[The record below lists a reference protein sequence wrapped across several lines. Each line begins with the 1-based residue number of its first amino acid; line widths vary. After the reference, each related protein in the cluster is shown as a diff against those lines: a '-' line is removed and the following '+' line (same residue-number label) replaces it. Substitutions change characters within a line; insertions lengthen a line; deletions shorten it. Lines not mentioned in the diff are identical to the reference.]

1 MRVSVAKS
9 LLHLIKAHTTPILD
23 GMTSRLPGLPSK
35 SLGARRNRYR
45 KILQINGTHPLRE
58 AVPNGFVDYPART
71 RHGGKIMYFN
81 FSLAKEMGLI
91 PADTPHEVD
100 DDLSAVLLEAF
111 GLVIIN
117 EYDVLHHTPISAH
130 DVRSGK
136 YMATRYLQLQHPSKR
151 GYTSGD
157 GRSVWNGCFS
167 GSGGTWDVSSCGTGA
182 TRLSPACAIENKFF
196 KTGDKRVSYGCG
208 CAELVDGLS
217 AAVLSEIFHLSEIP
231 TERTLAVID
240 YGDGTSINVR
250 AGRNLLR
257 PAHFF
262 HHLKQGDYVALKGA
276 VDYYCARQITN
287 GDWPAL
293 RNGKARYRY
302 LLRRV
307 AEDFA
312 RAAALFE
319 REYIFCWMEWDGDNI
334 LMDGGIID
342 YGSVRQF
349 GLYHHE
355 YRYDDVERMSTTIT
369 EQRNKARYIV
379 QAFAQIADFLIKGKK
394 RNIRKFA
401 RDPVLTLFDRVF
413 ADTKD
418 EVLAYKLG
426 LPPRAMRAVLDN
438 RPARAR
444 LRRFAH
450 VYRYFEE
457 GKSARGPREVSDGI
471 SWDAIFCVRDAL
483 RELPLRYLEAREAM
497 EPHAFLQLMRST
509 YASAADLT
517 LTRSRKERIRDFQAQ
532 YLEIMERA
540 ACLTGQSVATL
551 LRQIARRSQ
560 HINRYERVT
569 GDAVIWI
576 AKRLAEQAKHLSS
589 AERQQLLEEFIATQ
603 VLRPEFQEQRR
614 SRAMPRSAPAQALL
628 QKLLKIVAEHREGL

>member
-1 MRVSVAKS
+1 
-9 LLHLIKAHTTPILD
+9 
-23 GMTSRLPGLPSK
+23 MTSRLPGLSSR
-35 SLGARRNRYR
+35 SLSTRRSRYQ
-45 KILQINGTHPLRE
+45 KILQIDGAHPLRE
-58 AVPNGFVDYPART
+58 AVPTGFVDYPART
-71 RHGGKIMYFN
+71 RHGGEVIYFN
-81 FSLAKEMGLI
+81 FPLAKEMGLI

-100 DDLSAVLLEAF
+100 EALSSVVLEAF

-117 EYDVLHHTPISAH
+117 EYDVLHGTPISAC
-130 DVRSGK
+130 DVRTSK

-157 GRSVWNGCFS
+157 GRSIWNGCFT
-167 GSGGTWDVSSCGTGA
+167 GPDGIWDVTSCGTGA
-182 TRLSPACAIENKFF
+182 TRLSPACAIEKKFF
-196 KTGDKRVSYGCG
+196 RTGDKRVSYGCG
-208 CAELVDGLS
+208 CAELIDGLS
-217 AAVLSEIFHLSEIP
+217 AAVLSEIFHLSQIP

-287 GDWPAL
+287 QDWPSL
-293 RNGKARYRY
+293 PKGKVRYRH

-307 AEDFA
+307 AEEFA

-369 EQRNKARYIV
+369 EQKNKARYIV
-379 QAFAQIADFLIKGKK
+379 QTFAQITDFLISGKK
-394 RNIRKFA
+394 RNIREFA
-401 RDPVLTLFDRVF
+401 HDPALALFERVF
-413 ADTKD
+413 TDTKD
-418 EVLAYKLG
+418 EILAYKLG
-426 LPPRAMRAVLDN
+426 LPPNAMHAVLKN
-438 RPARAR
+438 RAARAR
-444 LRRFAH
+444 LRRFAN

-457 GKSARGPREVSDGI
+457 GKSARGLREVSDGI

-483 RELPLRYLEAREAM
+483 RELPSRYLKRC
-497 EPHAFLQLMRST
+497 EPLDPHSFIQLMRST
-509 YASAADLT
+509 YACAADLA
-517 LTRSRKERIRDFQAQ
+517 LTRHRKTRIREFQTQ
-532 YLEIMERA
+532 YLDIMERA
-540 ACLTGQSVATL
+540 AHLTGQTMTKL
-551 LRQIARRSQ
+551 MRQTSRRSQ
-560 HINRYERVT
+560 YINRYERVT

-576 AKRLAEQAKHLSS
+576 ARRLAEQAKYLNS
-589 AERQQLLEEFIATQ
+589 AERHRLLEEFIATQ
-603 VLRPEFQEQRR
+603 VLRPEFQERRR
-614 SRAMPRSAPAQALL
+614 SRATLLSGPARALL
-628 QKLLKIVAEHREGL
+628 QKILKIVAEHREGL

>member
-1 MRVSVAKS
+1 
-9 LLHLIKAHTTPILD
+9 
-23 GMTSRLPGLPSK
+23 MTSRLPGSPSK
-35 SLGARRNRYR
+35 SFKARRHRYQ
-45 KILQINGTHPLRE
+45 KILQINGAHPLRE
-58 AVPNGFVDYPART
+58 AVPNGFVDYPVRT
-71 RHGGKIMYFN
+71 RHGGKVMYFN
-81 FSLAKEMGLI
+81 FPLAKEMGLI

-100 DDLSAVLLEAF
+100 EDLAAVLLETF

-117 EYDVLHHTPISAH
+117 EYDVLHRTPISAR
-130 DVRSGK
+130 DVRLSK

-157 GRSVWNGCFS
+157 GRSIWNGCFTAAN
-167 GSGGTWDVSSCGTGA
+167 GTWDVSSCGTGA
-182 TRLSPACAIENKFF
+182 TRLSPACAIEKKFF

-217 AAVLSEIFHLSEIP
+217 AAVLSEIFHLSKIP

-276 VDYYCARQITN
+276 VDYYCARQIAN
-287 GDWPAL
+287 CDWPNLAK
-293 RNGKARYRY
+293 GKVRYRY

-369 EQRNKARYIV
+369 EQKNKARYIV
-379 QAFAQIADFLIKGKK
+379 QTFAQIADFLITGKK
-394 RNIRKFA
+394 RNIRQFA
-401 RDPVLTLFDRVF
+401 HDPALTRFERVF

-426 LPPRAMRAVLDN
+426 LPPKAMQAVLEN
-438 RPARAR
+438 RAARAT
-444 LRRFAH
+444 LRRFAD

-457 GKSARGPREVSDGI
+457 GKSARGPHEVSDGI
-471 SWDAIFCVRDAL
+471 SWDAIFCVRDAM
-483 RELPLRYLEAREAM
+483 RELPLRYLEKRAALDPR
-497 EPHAFLQLMRST
+497 AFLQLMRST
-509 YASAADLT
+509 YATAADLT
-517 LTRSRKERIRDFQAQ
+517 LTRTRKARIRDFQTL
-532 YLEIMERA
+532 YLEIVGRA
-540 ACLTGQSVATL
+540 AALTGQSVVAL
-551 LRQIARRSQ
+551 LRQTAKRSQ

-576 AKRLAEQAKHLSS
+576 ATRLAEQAKHLSS
-589 AERQQLLEEFIATQ
+589 AERHCLLEEFIATQ
-603 VLRPEFQEQRR
+603 VLRPEFQGHRR
-614 SRAMPRSAPAQALL
+614 SRATPLSAPARALL

>member
-1 MRVSVAKS
+1 
-9 LLHLIKAHTTPILD
+9 
-23 GMTSRLPGLPSK
+23 MTSRLPGSPSK
-35 SLGARRNRYR
+35 SLKTRRHRYQ
-45 KILQINGTHPLRE
+45 KILHINGAHPLRK
-58 AVPNGFVDYPART
+58 AVPSGFVDYPART
-71 RHGGKIMYFN
+71 RHGGKVIYFN
-81 FSLAKEMGLI
+81 FALAKEMELI
-91 PADTPHEVD
+91 PEDTPHVVD
-100 DDLSAVLLEAF
+100 EDLAAVLLETF

-117 EYDVLHHTPISAH
+117 EYDVLHRTPISAR
-130 DVRSGK
+130 DVRPSK

-157 GRSVWNGCFS
+157 GRSIWNGCFT
-167 GSGGTWDVSSCGTGA
+167 GSRATWDVTSCGTGA
-182 TRLSPACAIENKFF
+182 TRLSPACAIEKKFF

-217 AAVLSEIFHLSEIP
+217 AAVLSEIFHLSKIP

-262 HHLKQGDYVALKGA
+262 HYLKQGDYAALKGA
-276 VDYYCARQITN
+276 VDYYCSRQIAN
-287 GDWPAL
+287 RDWPSLAK
-293 RNGKARYRY
+293 GAARYRY

-312 RAAALFE
+312 RATARFE

-369 EQRNKARYIV
+369 EQKNKARYIV
-379 QAFAQIADFLIKGKK
+379 QTFAQIADFLITGKK
-394 RNIRKFA
+394 RNIRQFA
-401 RDPVLTLFDRVF
+401 HDPVLALFDRVF
-413 ADTKD
+413 ADAKD

-426 LPPRAMRAVLDN
+426 LPPNAMQAVLDN
-438 RPARAR
+438 RAARAT
-444 LRRFAH
+444 LQQFSE

-457 GKSARGPREVSDGI
+457 GKAARGPHEVSDGI

-483 RELPLRYLEAREAM
+483 RELPLRYLERREAL

-509 YASAADLT
+509 YATAADLT
-517 LTRSRKERIRDFQAQ
+517 LTRTRKARISAFQSL
-532 YLEIMERA
+532 YLAILERA
-540 ACLTGQSVATL
+540 ATLTGQSFPSL
-551 LRQIARRSQ
+551 MRQTAKRSQ

-576 AKRLAEQAKHLSS
+576 ATRLAEQAKHFTSE
-589 AERQQLLEEFIATQ
+589 ERHRLLEEFVATQ
-603 VLRPEFQEQRR
+603 VLRPEFQGRRR
-614 SRAMPRSAPAQALL
+614 SRAAPLSAPARALL
-628 QKLLKIVAEHREGL
+628 QKLLKIVTEHREGL